1 MVEKEH
7 REGRISGVKLNIG
20 GPSLTHVMFA
30 DDIMRFTR
38 AKRNEVE
45 VLNECLERYCSW
57 SRRNINRDKS
67 GIVLSKLTKK

>member
-20 GPSLTHVMFA
+20 SPSLTHVMFA
-30 DDIMRFTR
+30 DDIMLFTR

-45 VLNECLERYCSW
+45 VLNECWERYCSW
-57 SRRNINRDKS
+57 SGRNIN
-67 GIVLSKLTKK
+67 